1 MRSLRLSIAV
11 LAAVFVCLSILQS
24 TRGSEA
30 VAASPS
36 SVQCIIP
43 YGQCKPADPP
53 GETCNERCLKSK
65 RIHTEGGK
73 CITNPGYCMCCY
85 DFGV

>member
-24 TRGSEA
+24 TRA
-30 VAASPS
+30 VAANPS
-36 SVQCIIP
+36 SIKCIIP
-43 YGQCKPADPP
+43 YGLCSPADPP
-53 GETCNERCLKSK
+53 GETCNERCLKSE
-65 RIHTEGGK
+65 RISLKGGK
-73 CITNPGYCMCCY
+73 CITNPGNCMCCY

>member
-1 MRSLRLSIAV
+1 MRSLRLSIAA

-24 TRGSEA
+24 TRA
-30 VAASPS
+30 VAAFPPS
-36 SVQCIIP
+36 VKCIIP
-43 YGQCKPADPP
+43 YGQCTPADPP
-53 GETCNERCLKSK
+53 GETCNERCLKSE
-65 RIHTEGGK
+65 RIHTEGGQ